1 MIDVTNAT
9 ILDLQMAMEQKR
21 ITARELVFYWL
32 ERIAQFDRCP
42 GGLSRWNSNQNAF
55 HESSLNPAGGR
66 CMIKLFN
73 HCVGQGNGKTI
84 GG

>member
-42 GGLSRWNSNQNAF
+42 GRSSR
-55 HESSLNPAGGR
+55 
-66 CMIKLFN
+66 
-73 HCVGQGNGKTI
+73 
-84 GG
+84 

>member
-32 ERIAQFDRCP
+32 ERIAQFDRGP
-42 GGLSRWNSNQNAF
+42 GRSSR
-55 HESSLNPAGGR
+55 
-66 CMIKLFN
+66 
-73 HCVGQGNGKTI
+73 
-84 GG
+84 